1 MATTVTTDPPD
12 PGCWFHGVEP
22 IRPEHARTCG
32 ECGHAFTAV
41 ELVRRDLVV
50 RLELDR
56 ESISQDLNRAIHVL
70 VTTTQDAVEE
80 LATARRSLDLALDDV
95 ARIGQADVDDVTI
108 CPLCGHDL

>member
-1 MATTVTTDPPD
+1 MTTTDPPD

-22 IRPEHARTCG
+22 IRPDHVRTCG

-41 ELVRRDLVV
+41 ELIRRDLVV

-56 ESISQDLNRAIHVL
+56 EFITQDLNRAIHVL
-70 VTTTQDAVEE
+70 TTTTDAANEE
-80 LATARRSLDLALDDV
+80 LASVTRSLDLAPDDV
-95 ARIGQADVDDVTI
+95 ARLAWADVDDVTI